1 MAKIK
6 NKLSKTSS
14 NNQPKHR
21 DDADFEPAVSRRLRC
36 MTHKSHDPSPIPVE
50 KNPPSKGSV
59 RLKNPE
65 TSFAAKFDGVLLM
78 NSTVGIL
85 N

>member
-1 MAKIK
+1 MGKIK
-6 NKLSKTSS
+6 IKLRTTSS

-21 DDADFEPAVSRRLRC
+21 DDADFEPAVSRRPRC
-36 MTHKSHDPSPIPVE
+36 MTHESHDPSPIPVE
-50 KNPPSKGSV
+50 KNPPSKSSV
-59 RLKNPE
+59 RLKNSE
-65 TSFAAKFDGVLLM
+65 TSFAAKFDGMLLL